1 MTDSESKQ
9 LLSDIINKAQE
20 GIHLPFRPIVAWDE
34 FRFIGLQAKS
44 TKLVIR
50 TLKASAK
57 NLFKEYCND
66 VIVGISEINKL
77 LAHSELC
84 DIIAFYE
91 EELNTLKQ
99 MLDEYDKYL
108 GDWGNFLNAI
118 LGGRRDI

>member
-9 LLSDIINKAQE
+9 LLLDIINKAQE
-20 GIHLPFRPIVAWDE
+20 GVHLPFRQIVAWGE
-34 FRFIGLQAKS
+34 FRFVELQAKS

-57 NLFKEYCND
+57 NLFKEYCKD
-66 VIVGISEINKL
+66 VIDGTSEINKL
-77 LAHSELC
+77 LAYSELC

-99 MLDEYDKYL
+99 MLDEYDEYL
-108 GDWGNFLNAI
+108 GDWGNFINAF
-118 LGGRRDI
+118 LGGRREL

>member
-9 LLSDIINKAQE
+9 LLSDIIKKAQE
-20 GIHLPFRPIVAWDE
+20 GVHLPFRPIVAWDE
-34 FRFIGLQAKS
+34 FRFVGLQAKS

-57 NLFKEYCND
+57 NLFKEYCKD
-66 VIVGISEINKL
+66 VIAGISEINKL
-77 LAHSELC
+77 LAYSELC

-91 EELNTLKQ
+91 VELNIIQT
-99 MLDEYDKYL
+99 MLDDYDKYL

-118 LGGRRDI
+118 LGGRRDL